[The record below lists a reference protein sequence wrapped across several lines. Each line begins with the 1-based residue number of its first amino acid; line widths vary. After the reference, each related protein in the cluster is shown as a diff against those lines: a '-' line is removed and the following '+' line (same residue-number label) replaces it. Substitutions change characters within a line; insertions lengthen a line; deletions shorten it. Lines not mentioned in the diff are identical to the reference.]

1 MITGEKTK
9 KTFATLALF
18 SAALIWGS
26 TFVTMKD
33 TLDSLRPGYLLA
45 VRFTIAAAFLFLIF
59 SWKLKKLSLQYIIP
73 SMIVGAVT
81 AGAYLLQT
89 YGLDYITPGKN
100 AFLTSVYC
108 ILVPF
113 FCWIVR
119 KKRPDVSSFIAAAIC
134 VVGVGLISMDA
145 SDHLSIGPGE
155 CLTLLCGIGYAAQ
168 IMLMERYSKK
178 LDSGLVVT
186 LHFAFAAIYC
196 WIFTLCFEG
205 TPTPIENGMIFDMLY
220 LSIGASAL
228 ALLFQ
233 NFGVKYM
240 SSSRASII
248 LSLESVF
255 GVTFSVIFG
264 REDGL
269 DLRKGAGFLL
279 VFVSVLLSQIE
290 IKPKQEKAD

>member
-1 MITGEKTK
+1 MLTNIKTK
-9 KTFATLALF
+9 KILASVALF
-18 SAALIWGS
+18 AAALIWGS

-33 TLDSLRPGYLLA
+33 TLDSMKPGYLLA
-45 VRFTIAAAFLFLIF
+45 VRFSIAAAFLFLIF
-59 SWKLKKLSLQYIIP
+59 AGKLKKLSVGYVVP
-73 SMIVGAVT
+73 SMIVGAAT
-81 AGAYLLQT
+81 AGAYLVQT
-89 YGLDYITPGKN
+89 YGLQHTTPGKN

-108 ILVPF
+108 IFVPF

-119 KKRPDVSSFIAAAIC
+119 KKRPDIGSFVAAALC

-145 SDHLSIGPGE
+145 SDRLSLGIGE
-155 CLTLLCGIGYAAQ
+155 ILTLLCGVGYAIQ
-168 IMLMERYSKK
+168 IMLMEKYSQK
-178 LDSGLVVT
+178 LDTGLLVT
-186 LHFAFAAIYC
+186 MHFAFAAIYC

-205 TPTPIENGMIFDMLY
+205 TPTPIESGMIFDMLY
-220 LSIGASAL
+220 LAIGASAL

-240 SSSRASII
+240 SSSRAAII

-255 GVTFSVIFG
+255 GVIFSVAFG

-269 DLRKGAGFLL
+269 DVRKGAGFLL

-290 IKPKQEKAD
+290 IKPKKEKPD